1 MHIGAT
7 YNQKYRIYYH
17 RTRYYSIGPQEC
29 MYIPVK
35 HCMVGLG
42 IYGVEK
48 SIGLESTITGAR
60 QSNQLDVIKSL
71 ESSISGAH
79 DVMYIPVKHCM
90 VGLGTYGVE
99 KSIGLESTITG
110 ARQSNQLDAIKSRDQ
125 QSLGLMT

>member
-1 MHIGAT
+1 
-7 YNQKYRIYYH
+7 
-17 RTRYYSIGPQEC
+17 

-42 IYGVEK
+42 TYGVEK

-110 ARQSNQLDAIKSRDQ
+110 ARQSNQLDVIKSLESSISGAHDVRV
-125 QSLGLMT
+125 